1 MQSGDDV
8 IANQHETND
17 FINIWLLLRRNLLV
31 IFLLVVGAVSAT
43 AFYMSTIPDQYRS
56 DAQMVLALT
65 ETRFSEST
73 GQLETYELNRSS
85 VETELARLRSRDFAE
100 QVADRLG
107 LFDDPSFVRRAPG
120 ADSEAD
126 EEIHRAAVTDK
137 VLSSYSVS
145 RAGESLAISIEGR
158 STSPVLAAALPN
170 TVIAVYIANE
180 RDARVNRLMTSID
193 NLKRRVG
200 ILGEELTQA
209 ESNLAEFIREDNLDD
224 EQVVTRLRAEVE
236 RRKAQLRIGIE
247 RNLPEDEI
255 LALQEQLV
263 TSEQELEARTRLE
276 LSLLR
281 REREVE
287 LLRTRYQ
294 TTIDNLTLLETRI
307 GQLEDGTIQVSKAR
321 IPVEPYAPSRS
332 LITVL
337 AGLFA
342 MIVGFIIALVR
353 EGLDRTVRSEN
364 QIFRMT
370 GLSNLGYIAR
380 QRRSKMFAGEN
391 KAIENLLQSQ
401 KSPLA
406 EAARG
411 ILTNCIKFRHSKVI
425 LITSGLP
432 NEGKSFVSSVL
443 ATSAAVDGLNA
454 LLIDLDTHRRG
465 ATKTFIPDMD
475 EVQLSEIYSDS
486 VTLQHALTTETKG
499 SLDLITAA
507 SPTHELSDAASNKLK
522 QLKETLL
529 DQYDIIIVDTPPALV
544 MDEVYRNDILADAVL
559 LVARWG
565 KTPQHALQAAAKRLQ
580 SSGFN
585 VLGTILNDVDPKK
598 YRWTTY
604 EGYYGTYD
612 DY

>member
-1 MQSGDDV
+1 MQSGDDA
-8 IANQHETND
+8 IASQHETND

-137 VLSSYSVS
+137 VLASYSVS

-224 EQVVTRLRAEVE
+224 EQFVTRLRAEVE

-255 LALQEQLV
+255 LALQEQLI

-307 GQLEDGTIQVSKAR
+307 GQLEDGTVQVSKAR

-411 ILTNCIKFRHSKVI
+411 ILTNCIKFQHSKVI

>member
-17 FINIWLLLRRNLLV
+17 FTNIWLLLRRNLLV
-31 IFLLVVGAVSAT
+31 IFLLIVAMVSAT
-43 AFYMSTIPDQYRS
+43 AFYMSTIPDQYKS

-73 GQLETYELNRSS
+73 GQLETFELNRSS
-85 VETELARLRSRDFAE
+85 VETELAKLRSRDFAE
-100 QVADRLG
+100 QVAERLG
-107 LFDDPSFVRRAPG
+107 LFDDPSFVRRVAG
-120 ADSEAD
+120 ANSEQD

-137 VLSSYSVS
+137 VLASYSVS
-145 RAGESLAISIEGR
+145 RAGESLAVSIEGR
-158 STSPVLAAALPN
+158 STSPILAAALPN

-180 RDARVNRLMTSID
+180 NDARVNRLNNSID
-193 NLKRRVG
+193 NLKRRVS

-209 ESNLAEFIREDNLDD
+209 ESSLAEFIRQDNLDD

-247 RNLPEDEI
+247 RELSEDELQRLRDQ
-255 LALQEQLV
+255 LA
-263 TSEQELEARTRLE
+263 SAEQELEARTRLE

-307 GQLEDGTIQVSKAR
+307 GQLEAGTTQVSKAR
-321 IPVEPYAPSRS
+321 IPIEPYAPSRS

-342 MIVGFIIALVR
+342 MIAGFIIALVR
-353 EGLDRTVRSEN
+353 EGLDRTVRGEQ
-364 QIFRMT
+364 QIYRAT
-370 GLSNLGYIAR
+370 GLNNLGYIAR
-380 QRRSKMFAGEN
+380 QRRNSMQVGQN
-391 KAIENLLQSQ
+391 KAIENLVLTQ

-411 ILTNCIKFRHSKVI
+411 ILTNCIKFQNSKVI
-425 LITSGLP
+425 LVTSGLP

-465 ATKTFIPDMD
+465 ATKTFIPNMD

-499 SLDLITAA
+499 TLDLITAA
-507 SPTHELSDAASNKLK
+507 SPTHELSDSASNKLK

-529 DQYDIIIVDTPPALV
+529 GQYDIIIVDTPPALV

-580 SSGFN
+580 NAGFN
-585 VLGTILNDVDPKK
+585 ILGTILNDVDPKK
-598 YRWTTY
+598 YRWMTY
-604 EGYYGTYD
+604 EGYYGSYD